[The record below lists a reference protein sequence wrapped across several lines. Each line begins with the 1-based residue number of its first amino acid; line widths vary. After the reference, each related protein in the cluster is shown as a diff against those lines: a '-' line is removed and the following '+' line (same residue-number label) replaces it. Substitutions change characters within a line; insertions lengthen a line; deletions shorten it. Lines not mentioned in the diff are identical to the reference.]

1 MADQREID
9 GWRDAYK
16 SYSRARL
23 IEVMHS
29 KVEYCAEHIAAKQ
42 QLDELDQAEA
52 AKARADATKQSQK
65 RHEQMM
71 RWMKIGIGVAILI
84 GVAQLAT
91 CGSAHSRDAMQTLL
105 PSTKQ
110 PTATAAPIRASSP

>member
-71 RWMKIGIGVAILI
+71 RWMKIGIGVA
-84 GVAQLAT
+84 QLAT